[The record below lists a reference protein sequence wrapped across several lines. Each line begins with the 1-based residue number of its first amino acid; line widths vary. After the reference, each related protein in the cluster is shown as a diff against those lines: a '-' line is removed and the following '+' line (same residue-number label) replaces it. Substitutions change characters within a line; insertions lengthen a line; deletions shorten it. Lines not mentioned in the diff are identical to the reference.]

1 MTLEKYNV
9 VINADMGES
18 FGIYKIGNDEEVM
31 KYVTSV
37 NLACGFHAGDPTV
50 MKKTVKLA
58 KKYNVAVGAH
68 PGFQDLRGFGRRRLD
83 ITAEELH
90 NDLLYQLGALEAFTK
105 VEGIKMHHV
114 SPHGMLDP
122 LVSDKEEYTDVFIKT
137 IKEYNPEIIII
148 AESKSLLYKKA
159 KIEGLRV
166 ASVSFPDL
174 KYDSGGNMVIER
186 VKKFINPVEVAKQAV
201 LIVKDLKVKTF
212 DGKKIRM
219 QADVLCFHGDAPNS
233 IEILKEVRKKFE
245 KEGIIVTKFD

>member
-31 KYVTSV
+31 KYVTSA
-37 NLACGFHAGDPTV
+37 NLACGFHAGDSTV
-50 MKKTVKLA
+50 MRKTVKLA

-83 ITAEELH
+83 ITTEELQ

-105 VEGIKMHHV
+105 VEGVKMHHV

-122 LVSDKEEYTDVFIKT
+122 LVSNEEEYTDVFIKT
-137 IKEYNPEIIII
+137 IKEYNPELIII

-166 ASVSFPDL
+166 SSVAFPDL
-174 KYDSGGNMVIER
+174 KYDSEGNMIIER
-186 VKKFINPVEVAKQAV
+186 VKKLVNPIEVAKRAIS
-201 LIVKDLKVKTF
+201 IVKDQKIKTI

-245 KEGIIVTKFD
+245 KERIIVTKFD

>member
-1 MTLEKYNV
+1 MEKYNV

-31 KYVTSV
+31 KYVTSA

-90 NDLLYQLGALEAFTK
+90 NDLLYQLGALESFTK

-122 LVSDKEEYTDVFIKT
+122 LVSYKEEYTDVFIKT

-186 VKKFINPVEVAKQAV
+186 VKKFINPVKVAKQAV

-219 QADVLCFHGDAPNS
+219 QADVLCFHGDVPNS

>member
-31 KYVTSV
+31 KYVTSA
-37 NLACGFHAGDPTV
+37 NLACGFHAGDSTV
-50 MKKTVKLA
+50 MRKTVKLA

-83 ITAEELH
+83 ITTEELQ

-105 VEGIKMHHV
+105 VEGVKMHHV

-122 LVSDKEEYTDVFIKT
+122 LVSDEAEYTYVFIKT
-137 IKEYNPEIIII
+137 IKEYNPELIII
-148 AESKSLLYKKA
+148 AESKSFLYKKA
-159 KIEGLRV
+159 KIEGLKV
-166 ASVSFPDL
+166 ASVAFPDL
-174 KYDSGGNMVIER
+174 KYDSEGNMVIER
-186 VKKFINPVEVAKQAV
+186 VKKFANPVEVAKQAV
-201 LIVKDLKVKTF
+201 SIVKDQKFKTI
-212 DGKKIRM
+212 DGKKLRM

-245 KEGIIVTKFD
+245 KEGIVVTKFD

>member
-1 MTLEKYNV
+1 MEKYNV

-31 KYVTSV
+31 KYVTSA
-37 NLACGFHAGDPTV
+37 NLACVFHAGDSTV
-50 MKKTVKLA
+50 MRKTVKLA

-83 ITAEELH
+83 ITTEELQ

-105 VEGIKMHHV
+105 VEGVKMHHV

-122 LVSDKEEYTDVFIKT
+122 LVSDEEEYTDVFIKT
-137 IKEYNPEIIII
+137 IKEYNPELIII

-159 KIEGLRV
+159 TIEGLRV
-166 ASVSFPDL
+166 ASVAFPDL
-174 KYDSGGNMVIER
+174 KYDSEGNMLIER
-186 VKKFINPVEVAKQAV
+186 VKKFANPVEVAKQAV
-201 LIVKDLKVKTF
+201 LIVKVQKVKTI

-245 KEGIIVTKFD
+245 KERIIVTKFD